1 MISSKKLSTLT
12 LAPLF
17 SLLLLAAPVQS
28 ADTTASSALA
38 GLAQQASSL
47 SEGSLDIN
55 SATPE
60 LLAAIPGI
68 GQQISEAIVK
78 YREGNGAFKNIQEL
92 LNIEGIDEGLIEKIG
107 PFLKF

>member
-12 LAPLF
+12 FALLC

-28 ADTTASSALA
+28 ADTTAPSALA

-78 YREGNGAFKNIQEL
+78 YREANGAFKNIQEL
-92 LNIEGIDEGLIEKIG
+92 LNIKGIDAGLIEKIG